1 MSRIG
6 WVLIALVCVLL
17 GVGWYFLLFAP
28 TSEEIED
35 VRAQTAQVEQEAEQ
49 QRARAAAL
57 REVRAEAPEAEAQL
71 AFGRTILPENADI
84 PALFRQLQQAT
95 DDAGARLT
103 TIAPAAPTEQTD
115 EDLQYASIPVSV
127 TVEGSYFQLVDFVRR
142 IEDPTLT
149 PRAVFWQGATV
160 SIVEYPELSAT
171 FTGLVFSRNV
181 DDLPE
186 IPEEPEEEPDE
197 DPEDDEDADDL
208 DDLDDLGATGV
219 EDES

>member
-6 WVLIALVCVLL
+6 WVLVGLLCVLL

-28 TSEEIED
+28 TSEDIED
-35 VRAQTAQVEQEAEQ
+35 VRAQTAQVEQQAQRE
-49 QRARAAAL
+49 RARAAAL
-57 REVRAEAPEAEAQL
+57 REVRLEAPEAEARL
-71 AFGRTILPENADI
+71 AFGRTIFPENADI

-103 TIAPAAPTEQTD
+103 TIAPASPTEQID
-115 EDLQYASIPVSV
+115 ADLRYASIPVSV
-127 TVEGSYFQLVDFVRR
+127 TVEGSYFQLVDFARR

-160 SIVEYPELSAT
+160 DVVEYPVLTAT
-171 FTGLVFSRNV
+171 FIGQVFSRNV

-186 IPEEPEEEPDE
+186 LPTEPEPEPDDDVE
-197 DPEDDEDADDL
+197 EDDPDGLDDL
-208 DDLDDLGATGV
+208 DDLDATGV